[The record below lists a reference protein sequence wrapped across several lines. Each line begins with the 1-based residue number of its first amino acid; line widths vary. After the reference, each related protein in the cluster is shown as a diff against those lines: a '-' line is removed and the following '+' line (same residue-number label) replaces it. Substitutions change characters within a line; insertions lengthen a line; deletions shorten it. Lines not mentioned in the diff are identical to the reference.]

1 VKEEIKMYVA
11 DVTDIKELRELLA
24 EVEDRLLDDPNNEQA
39 LWDREDITE
48 RIQELIGITV
58 RISNGTGRG

>member
-1 VKEEIKMYVA
+1 MYVA

-39 LWDREDITE
+39 LWDQEDITE

-58 RISNGTGRG
+58 RINQHRKGI

>member
-1 VKEEIKMYVA
+1 MYVA

>member
-11 DVTDIKELRELLA
+11 DVTDIRELRELLA

-39 LWDREDITE
+39 LWDQEDITE
-48 RIQELIGITV
+48 RIEDINAAQKGI
-58 RISNGTGRG
+58 